1 MFLTPCFYTCLV
13 CRRYSIYKPSLQG
26 GIQKNMHS
34 YPKIFLQLI
43 EHIKKLPGVG
53 KKTAERF
60 SFQLLEW
67 KEDDL
72 VKFSEMLASLKKSI
86 IPCKE
91 CGCFTE
97 GLECPFCKRAESSS
111 SLCIIASPKDAY
123 AIERANTYRGYFHV
137 LGQLISPLDGKMPE
151 DLPLKELEKRID
163 ALHIKEVI
171 IALDSTLE
179 GDATA
184 LYLHKHLKSKLI
196 KITRLA
202 LGLPMGSS
210 LDYVDEGTLSQAFAS
225 RQTLDRALF

>member
-1 MFLTPCFYTCLV
+1 
-13 CRRYSIYKPSLQG
+13 
-26 GIQKNMHS
+26 MHY
-34 YPKIFLQLI
+34 YPKFFLQLI
-43 EHIKKLPGVG
+43 EHVKKLPGVG

-67 KEDDL
+67 KQEDL
-72 VKFSEMLASLKKSI
+72 EALSQMLASLKKTI

-97 GLECPFCKRAESSS
+97 DSGCPFCKRAEHSSI
-111 SLCIIASPKDAY
+111 LCIIAAAKDAY
-123 AIERANTYRGYFHV
+123 AIERTNTYRGYFHV

-163 ALHIKEVI
+163 NLHIKEIV

-184 LYLHKHLKSKLI
+184 LYLHKYLKEKQV

-225 RQTLDRALF
+225 RQTLDRTLF